1 MNALR
6 KHLCV
11 IAAYAVITAALTWPL
26 PRHLSN
32 GLLAAQSGDPL
43 LQVWVIQWNIHK
55 LTTSLSRYFDANIF
69 YPYLNTFAYHDH
81 LFGLSLL
88 GLPVQLLGRN
98 PILTFNLL
106 FLLSFALSAYSMFL
120 LADALCRNR
129 YAAFA
134 AGLIFGFLPYRFAH
148 LDHLNLLSVY
158 WLPLC
163 LLALSRYIQARAV
176 SRDGLTRLILLGWG
190 GFALQVLT
198 SFNYLFMTT
207 LTLALYGAALAA
219 WRWKWERALLT
230 AVFRKDALPF
240 VLGGC
245 FVAGA
250 LFPLTIPYLRA
261 NREMGFTRTTAEI
274 RALSATLPNYL
285 AAPEQNR
292 LYGGATVRFRAAA
305 SPYPREQIL
314 FNGILPMLLA
324 ASTLPLLLKRA
335 PAEMQE
341 SPILKAFWLLLSV
354 SVILSFGPTLTLF
367 HHDIPLPYRYL
378 YDYLPG
384 FKSMRVPARFGVIAA
399 FCVAMLAAFAI
410 ARLESRVKNRG
421 ILTGLRLMLAAGILL
436 EYWSAPHAVTP
447 YAGRFDQIP
456 PVYRWI
462 SQQPADMRLIELPA
476 SAPKDQFESLY
487 YSTFHW
493 KRLVN
498 GRSAFI
504 PDGIASVFEEMRLFP
519 APRTLA
525 LLRSLGVDAALVHA
539 DKLPVPLPKPLPA
552 GLEIARQF
560 GGDLVLTFTAPSA
573 SPPSLPYWKT
583 NFRIPSTAQAGQVYL
598 VGIELMPTTS
608 KPFSPLPQDRAQI
621 AVIWEK
627 DAQAVLSTT
636 QTVSLPVVCVDGEW
650 SVASLRMETP
660 AEIGAY
666 RVRFET
672 ADERFAP
679 RSFEQQVTL
688 AREFADSRTAQPFR
702 ADILHADLPPIW
714 KAGEPLPA
722 RVIVR
727 NRGGALWR
735 ARIEDRPQP
744 VGEVRLGVKAWRD
757 EASGAVVA
765 QPNLEARARLPHD
778 VAPGEHAVISALIP
792 TPPTP
797 GTYQIECDFVSEQV
811 QWFARPFFISVT
823 LQ

>member
-1 MNALR
+1 MNALQ

-26 PRHLSN
+26 PLHLAD

-88 GLPVQLLGRN
+88 GLPVQMLGRS
-98 PILTFNLL
+98 PLLTFNAL
-106 FLLSFALSAYSMFL
+106 FLLSFALSAYSTFL
-120 LADALCRNR
+120 LADALCRNH

-163 LLALSRYIQARAV
+163 FLALSRYIQARAV

-245 FVAGA
+245 LVAGA

-292 LYGGATVRFRAAA
+292 LYGSATVRFRAAA

-314 FNGILPMLLA
+314 FIGILPMLLA
-324 ASTLPLLLKRA
+324 ASTLPLLLKRT

-341 SPILKAFWLLLSV
+341 SPILKAFWLLLGV

-367 HHDIPLPYRYL
+367 YHAIPLPYRYL

-384 FKSMRVPARFGVIAA
+384 FKSMRVPARFGIIAA

-436 EYWSAPHAVTP
+436 EYWSAPHVVTP

-462 SQQPADMRLIELPA
+462 SQQSADMRLIELPV

-525 LLRSLGVDAALVHA
+525 LLQSLGVEAALVHA

-552 GLEIARQF
+552 GLEIAQQF
-560 GGDLVLTFTAPSA
+560 GGDLVLKFTAPSA
-573 SPPSLPYWKT
+573 HPPSLPYWKT

-608 KPFSPLPQDRAQI
+608 RPFSPLPQDRAQI

-627 DAQAVLSTT
+627 DAQAVLSIT
-636 QTVSLPVVCVDGEW
+636 QTVSLPVVCADGEW
-650 SVASLRMETP
+650 SVAPLRMETP
-660 AEIGAY
+660 TGIGAY

-672 ADERFAP
+672 MDERFAP

-688 AREFADSRTAQPFR
+688 VREFADSRTAQPFR
-702 ADILHADLPPIW
+702 ADILHVDLPPIW

-757 EASGAVVA
+757 AVSIVA
-765 QPNLEARARLPHD
+765 PPNLETRARLPHD
-778 VAPGEHAVISALIP
+778 VAPGENAVISALIP

-811 QWFARPFFISVT
+811 QWFAQPFFISVT